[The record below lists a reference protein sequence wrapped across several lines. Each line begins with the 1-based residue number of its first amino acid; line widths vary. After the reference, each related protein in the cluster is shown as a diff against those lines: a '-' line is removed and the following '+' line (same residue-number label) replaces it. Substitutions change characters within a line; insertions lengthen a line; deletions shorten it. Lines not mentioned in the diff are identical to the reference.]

1 MPLKCC
7 FCLWFISVRGERCA
21 HVENDF
27 MGLALSFHWYMFLEL
42 SSGSP
47 VCSSSNVTCWAIPPA
62 PKRKVSK
69 LWSFSSLCNSVLIQ
83 PKVGPLVLPRHHH
96 AWHTLPFNADL
107 CVQHRETEWTL
118 GWGDDGW
125 GTLFQNTFDWW
136 EPKWVPLWTAPET
149 LPIGSCVECV
159 VFSWWCCRVK
169 W

>member
-62 PKRKVSK
+62 PELMTMIHATCTGCLEHSKRTAERSRGYWYHHILDSHSREQGWQRAACRLVMYTQLFRAFINS
-69 LWSFSSLCNSVLIQ
+69 LTPWICRYEDSCFSLESRTSLSFFLYL
-83 PKVGPLVLPRHHH
+83 
-96 AWHTLPFNADL
+96 
-107 CVQHRETEWTL
+107 
-118 GWGDDGW
+118 
-125 GTLFQNTFDWW
+125 
-136 EPKWVPLWTAPET
+136 
-149 LPIGSCVECV
+149 
-159 VFSWWCCRVK
+159 
-169 W
+169 